1 MKWFESISSKDS
13 RSSSRRGGWCVCGLL
28 LLFLLSAPVPTLAQA
43 DEEYLLEVGGGIGAV
58 SYLGDFNGSVTGN
71 MQPMATALLRR
82 VLNPYMGVTATLSY
96 GQLKGSYKSADTFY
110 PDYQGQTYSFSNPLV
125 DLSLRYEYNFW
136 PYGTGRDYRGAKRL
150 TPFVF
155 GGLGGTYTN
164 TTGTVLATNLL
175 LGAGVK
181 YKAAKRL
188 NVALEWG
195 IHFTTSDK
203 LDGAED
209 PYYIKSTGAFK
220 NKDCYSAL
228 QLTLT
233 YSFLAKC
240 RTCHNED
247 E

>member
-28 LLFLLSAPVPTLAQA
+28 LLFMLSAPVPTLAQA

-58 SYLGDFNGSVTGN
+58 SYLGDFNGSISGN
-71 MQPMATALLRR
+71 MQPLATALLRR
-82 VLNPYMGVTATLSY
+82 VINPYMGVTATVSY

>member
-28 LLFLLSAPVPTLAQA
+28 LLFMLSAPVPTLAQA

-58 SYLGDFNGSVTGN
+58 SYLGDFNGSITGN
-71 MQPMATALLRR
+71 MQPLATALLRR
-82 VLNPYMGVTATLSY
+82 VINPYMGVTATVSY
-96 GQLKGSYKSADTFY
+96 GQLKGSYKSAGTFY